1 MATTTILSSNEKL
14 FLRAAKVGD
23 LELLKN
29 LIKKVDINS
38 KDDKDCTTA
47 LHFAANGFCY
57 KDSEAIK
64 YLIENGSIIDSKNK
78 FGDTPLHLASSYGGL
93 EGVKCLVE
101 NGAQVDAQNEYG
113 RTPLQSA
120 VISKRGKL
128 EVVKFLIENGGAEID
143 VSDHRDKTALCY
155 AKEYKKP
162 EMVKYLMEKMN
173 ELNLNYKRKGSKRTL
188 LHRLL

>member
-1 MATTTILSSNEKL
+1 MASTVLSSNDKL

-38 KDDKDCTTA
+38 KNDDCTTA
-47 LHFAANGFCY
+47 LHFAADGFCY

-64 YLIENGSIIDSKNK
+64 YLIENGSIVDSKNK

-93 EGVKCLVE
+93 EGVKCLIE

-113 RTPLQSA
+113 RTPLHIA
-120 VISKRGKL
+120 VMAKRGKL

-143 VSDHRDKTALCY
+143 VRDHRDKTALCY
-155 AKEYKKP
+155 ATEYKKP
-162 EMVKYLMEKMN
+162 EMVKYLVQKMN

-188 LHRLL
+188 LHRLI